1 VTSPSFGC
9 PLPLVLVR
17 KLGRKLRPVDSTRG
31 IGKPT
36 RTTLRNQMIRSDE
49 KQGNGR
55 LECTGVYPLGPL
67 TMTAPCLHVQ
77 ESQLSLAVTSLLM
90 WIGMKK
96 TMVGSVIGALFDWLA
111 KLITGWLLFCW
122 LTVCSI
128 QVVAPN
134 LLGNSWTVPSTDRLI
149 RPIWLLACLQHQLT
163 CWRGVIWVAIRL
175 RRPQLFTAQKF
186 TTVVAMVFGTA
197 P

>member
-1 VTSPSFGC
+1 MCHVDRSEKATWTKQKWRETSESTPRRIYYVLTELYKNQSDKPLLFNRSRVTSPSFGC

-90 WIGMKK
+90 
-96 TMVGSVIGALFDWLA
+96 
-111 KLITGWLLFCW
+111 
-122 LTVCSI
+122 
-128 QVVAPN
+128 
-134 LLGNSWTVPSTDRLI
+134 
-149 RPIWLLACLQHQLT
+149 
-163 CWRGVIWVAIRL
+163 
-175 RRPQLFTAQKF
+175 
-186 TTVVAMVFGTA
+186 
-197 P
+197 